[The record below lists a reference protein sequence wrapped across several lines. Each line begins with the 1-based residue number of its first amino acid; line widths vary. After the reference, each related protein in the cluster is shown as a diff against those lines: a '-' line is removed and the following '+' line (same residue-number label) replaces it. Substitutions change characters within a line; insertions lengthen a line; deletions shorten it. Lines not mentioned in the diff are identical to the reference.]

1 MSPRSSTDNYP
12 AFAHIGLR
20 ENPGKNSNQ
29 VTCPNWESN
38 LGHLVL
44 RPDALLLHRFEDEIL
59 TDGKKKDLCKAINVI
74 PTPTPVIE
82 EWKISTIAIIV
93 FTFVVL
99 TCAGYFFYRKCWKKD
114 PGRNNDEESHHNN
127 THIPV
132 EHAPPPPYTP
142 LLPEPS
148 APVRAMSLENVIN
161 YQEEKDTEVQQAVC
175 FKDADYPYNSGSLEQ
190 EDDSEDNT
198 PALEDENTM
207 ESNWSPPIGYG
218 QEVVN
223 VPCTINEVTES
234 SSEPAET
241 RPPSPSNTQDDSGVS
256 NSSALSL
263 PHRPFEGLG
272 SSDSTSSSSL
282 PVQPLVPTT
291 TTTRPRSWS
300 DEEVNASSSSKR
312 ARHDSVDIDI
322 AMVDCHLSIES
333 GTKTS
338 GLGMLVE
345 CAVSGILNCI
355 KQCSVQFVNMPRRV
369 ISTFTLASI
378 VTLQQEELS
387 VQEVSHWAVVHH
399 SDVVRTCERY
409 RVTQNVQDM
418 PCSGSTTAAE
428 DRYLQIMAHRNREEN
443 TTELHNAFLEATGTA
458 LSTQTVRNRL
468 HTDNLA
474 SRHPTRTSL
483 LQPQH
488 LGSRNRWAKNTCN
501 GTWINGIRSPLSTS
515 AGFV

>member
-1 MSPRSSTDNYP
+1 MCKKMQRRIVMTLVATCAATTMAVGVDMRDEGCETDHECRVKGMHDYYCYIRTRNCVRCTNCTLYHRRKAP
-12 AFAHIGLR
+12 FPSCAKSAQDCG
-20 ENPGKNSNQ
+20 E
-29 VTCPNWESN
+29 CM
-38 LGHLVL
+38 LG
-44 RPDALLLHRFEDEIL
+44 FEDEIL

-93 FTFVVL
+93 STFVVL

-148 APVRAMSLENVIN
+148 APIRAMSLENVIN

-312 ARHDSVDIDI
+312 ARHDSGTQS
-322 AMVDCHLSIES
+322 LENS
-333 GTKTS
+333 GQINI
-338 GLGMLVE
+338 V
-345 CAVSGILNCI
+345 IN
-355 KQCSVQFVNMPRRV
+355 VQHNVNM
-369 ISTFTLASI
+369 
-378 VTLQQEELS
+378 QQ
-387 VQEVSHWAVVHH
+387 
-399 SDVVRTCERY
+399 
-409 RVTQNVQDM
+409 N
-418 PCSGSTTAAE
+418 
-428 DRYLQIMAHRNREEN
+428 
-443 TTELHNAFLEATGTA
+443 
-458 LSTQTVRNRL
+458 
-468 HTDNLA
+468 
-474 SRHPTRTSL
+474 
-483 LQPQH
+483 
-488 LGSRNRWAKNTCN
+488 
-501 GTWINGIRSPLSTS
+501 INN
-515 AGFV
+515 